1 MYLRERTTESSKSRR
16 GWFFFFFL
24 SFSPSSC
31 SAELGRWI
39 GPPGTL
45 PCAQPD
51 TGTTSGVPRDL
62 PGVEEGLGLRAR
74 PQPHLA
80 PPLGGGGVWLGTQG
94 KREGASSRFGF
105 LGCQDPDRTQVAARP
120 RGACTW
126 RPARPPVSA
135 PGMGRLTPG
144 KLLLPTSFTC

>member
-94 KREGASSRFGF
+94 KREGASSRLAFW
-105 LGCQDPDRTQVAARP
+105 DARTRIAHRWLLVPGVRAP
-120 RGACTW
+120 GGP
-126 RPARPPVSA
+126 PARLSLR
-135 PGMGRLTPG
+135 PGWGA
-144 KLLLPTSFTC
+144 

>member
-1 MYLRERTTESSKSRR
+1 MYLREQPSRFLQVTK
-16 GWFFFFFL
+16 GLGFFF

-31 SAELGRWI
+31 RAELGRWI

-105 LGCQDPDRTQVAARP
+105 LGSQDPNRTQVAARP
-120 RGACTW
+120 RGCVHLE
-126 RPARPPVSA
+126 ARPPVSA
-135 PGMGRLTPG
+135 PGKGRLTPG
-144 KLLLPTSFTC
+144 KLPLPTPFTC